1 MRGEGSK
8 IAKPTTRR
16 AARIEVRVW
25 LDSALYER
33 LLLETAARGGTAS
46 KAVRDMMRE
55 YFALKDELIPVI
67 GRGAEPQ
74 DSPTSE
80 ELRSRSPLSHPIVR
94 MIEEHAVQAQKL
106 DSVLQGLS
114 VLAYMIDQA
123 YQGLVGR
130 MSPVPAELRAQRA
143 AAAEESAQRWRTAV
157 SRLFHQRKYGLL
169 EDLSSGD
176 G

>member
-1 MRGEGSK
+1 MRGERPN
-8 IAKPTTRR
+8 IARPTTRR
-16 AARIEVRVW
+16 AARIELRVW

-33 LLLETAARGGTAS
+33 VLLETAARGGSAS

-67 GRGAEPQ
+67 GREAQGP
-74 DSPTSE
+74 STSE
-80 ELRSRSPLSHPIVR
+80 ELRSHSPLSHPIVR

-106 DSVLQGLS
+106 DSLLQSLS

-157 SRLFHQRKYGLL
+157 SKLFRQRKHGLL
-169 EDLSSGD
+169 EDLSNGY